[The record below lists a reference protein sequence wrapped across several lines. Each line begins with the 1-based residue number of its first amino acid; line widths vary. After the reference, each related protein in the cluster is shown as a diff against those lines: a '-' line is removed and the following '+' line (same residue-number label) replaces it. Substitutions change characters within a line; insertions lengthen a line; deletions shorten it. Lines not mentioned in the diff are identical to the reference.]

1 MTDILEGGQKDTMRS
16 DAAGAKTNWALT
28 NLTANYAADLNNIN
42 AQNAGD
48 VVGTLIRDLILLGVI
63 HGTVATH

>member
-16 DAAGAKTNWALT
+16 DSAGAKTNWALT
-28 NLTANYAADLNNIN
+28 NCTPNYTADLNAIN

-48 VVGTLIRDLILLGVI
+48 VVGTLIRELIQRGVI
-63 HGTVATH
+63 NGTVATH